1 MPSTKPSSDPARSAE
16 IDKVLASL
24 PEAART
30 ALEALRGTIAAA
42 APEAVESINYG
53 VPAFKYRGRPLVSF
67 AAAKNHC
74 SFYVQSPA
82 VMEAHP
88 RRAGVL
94 RHLEGHAPLR
104 SRRTAARRAHHEA
117 GHGAHGRN
125 GRDREDVG
133 RDVDQRGATI
143 VRWRSTAIQPRD

>member
-16 IDKVLASL
+16 IDKVLAAL

-30 ALEALRGTIAAA
+30 ALEALRRTIAAA

-82 VMEAHP
+82 VMEAH
-88 RRAGVL
+88 RDELASYDTSKGTL
-94 RHLEGHAPLR
+94 RFAPDAPPPDALITR
-104 SRRTAARRAHHEA
+104 LVKARLAET
-117 GHGAHGRN
+117 
-125 GRDREDVG
+125 D
-133 RDVDQRGATI
+133 AT
-143 VRWRSTAIQPRD
+143 TKT